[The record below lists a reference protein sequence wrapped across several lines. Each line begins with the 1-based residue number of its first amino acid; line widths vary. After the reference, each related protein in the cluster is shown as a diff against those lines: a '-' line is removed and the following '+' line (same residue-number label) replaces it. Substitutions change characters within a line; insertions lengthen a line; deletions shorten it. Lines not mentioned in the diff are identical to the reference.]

1 MAKYFLSHLIGCSF
15 VPITNLKNHK
25 MMLRILPFLLLPLL
39 GLAQMNSKVEIP
51 NVENTSSEK
60 KPLLINRN
68 AQYNLEEIKV
78 RWKKAALENCLG
90 VPCITTTVPGAPSGA
105 VATVGNASASVAFT
119 VPNDG
124 GSAITGYTVTSNP
137 LTPPVTGTTSPINV
151 TGLTNGTAY
160 TFTVVATNAV
170 GNSVASA
177 ASAAVTPAAPFTC
190 GTSTVSDV
198 DNNSYNTVLIGTQ
211 CWTKQNL
218 KVTKYNDGSAI
229 PLDNT
234 GGMDGITGGQTWSTR
249 IAGAYTIHQN
259 ESSTGSFSSTYGG
272 FLYNWYATT
281 DARNICPSGWHVP
294 TDGEWTSLIQFI
306 DPSANASAVGGAAQ
320 SGFAGAKLKSS
331 STLWIGVAGTDDYG
345 FTVLP
350 GSQRQEDATFGGTGS
365 SALFWS
371 STSDGTTGNSFYRFL
386 FNLNNAVARG
396 ARGKMAGFH
405 VRCLKD

>member
-1 MAKYFLSHLIGCSF
+1 MG
-15 VPITNLKNHK
+15 
-25 MMLRILPFLLLPLL
+25 
-39 GLAQMNSKVEIP
+39 
-51 NVENTSSEK
+51 ENTTGEK
-60 KPLLINRN
+60 QPLEIKRN
-68 AQYNLEEIKV
+68 ATYNLEEIKV
-78 RWKKAALENCLG
+78 RWKKAALENCSG
-90 VPCITTTVPGAPSGA
+90 VPCVTAP
-105 VATVGNASASVAFT
+105 
-119 VPNDG
+119 
-124 GSAITGYTVTSNP
+124 
-137 LTPPVTGTTSPINV
+137 L
-151 TGLTNGTAY
+151 
-160 TFTVVATNAV
+160 
-170 GNSVASA
+170 
-177 ASAAVTPAAPFTC
+177 FTC
-190 GTSTVSDV
+190 GTGTISDY
-198 DNNSYNTVLIGTQ
+198 DGNPYETVLIGTQ

-234 GGMDGITGGQTWSTR
+234 GGMNGFTGSQTWSTQ
-249 IAGAYTIHQN
+249 IAGAYTIHEN
-259 ESSTGSFSSTYGG
+259 ESSTGSFASTYG
-272 FLYNWYATT
+272 FLYNWYAAT

-331 STLWIGVAGTDDYG
+331 STLWIGGAGTDDYG

-350 GSQRQEDATFGGTGS
+350 GSQRQEDGSFGSTRS